1 MDSNGLAAV
10 RLLRPS
16 GKAFGPWTGL
26 VHAIPIALCATT
38 VIQFAR
44 QLVTIGDCL
53 LLRHCLP
60 RAFVDQGDI
69 GETPAQEAKEHGIQL
84 EVVNLP
90 EAKRGFVLL
99 PWRWGD
105 SRSFAWMTHFR
116 RLVRDYGPLPSTV
129 AGLHLVAFACLML
142 YQFTHYSLSP

>member
-1 MDSNGLAAV
+1 MASNGLAAV
-10 RLLRPS
+10 RLLRP
-16 GKAFGPWTGL
+16 GNKAIGSWTGL

-38 VIQFAR
+38 VIQPAR

-60 RAFVDQGDI
+60 
-69 GETPAQEAKEHGIQL
+69 
-84 EVVNLP
+84 

-99 PWRWGD
+99 PRRWGD
-105 SRSFAWMTHFR
+105 SRSFGWMTHFR
-116 RLVRDYGPLPSTV
+116 RLVPDDGALPAMV

>member
-1 MDSNGLAAV
+1 MHSDLSHPVSLEVNSSSQRPHGLNGLAAV

-16 GKAFGPWTGL
+16 GKAFGSRTGL

-38 VIQFAR
+38 VIQPAR
-44 QLVTIGDCL
+44 QLVTIGDYL

-69 GETPAQEAKEHGIQL
+69 GETLAQEAKEHGIQL

-99 PWRWGD
+99 P
-105 SRSFAWMTHFR
+105 
-116 RLVRDYGPLPSTV
+116 
-129 AGLHLVAFACLML
+129 
-142 YQFTHYSLSP
+142 